1 MNENC
6 YALFRSRFPRDLR
19 AVFIEPER
27 GAALSFAEL
36 ESVSGRFARLFE
48 RLGIEPGDRIAV
60 QVEKSPEALFL
71 YAACLRYGAI
81 FLPMNTAYQRG
92 EVDYIL
98 GDAAPALFVCRP
110 ETEAEAKTIA
120 AARKVGHVLSL
131 GQQGDGS
138 LMREAAGLEP
148 RLAIHELGPDDIA
161 CILYTSG
168 TTGRPKGAML
178 SHRNLA
184 SNTIALHQVWQFQPG
199 DVLLHALPI
208 FHAHGLFVATNLS
221 LYNASRMLFLPR
233 FDAEAVIRLLPRAT
247 VFMGV
252 PTYYVRLLAHPGF
265 TRALCAHMRLFVA
278 GSAPLL
284 EDTFETFR
292 QRIGK
297 AIVERYGMT
306 ETVMNTSNPVGGE
319 TPGSCGKALPGIEVR
334 IADDKGRVLKPG
346 EIGVIEVRGPNVFKG
361 YWRNPEKTRAEFRA
375 DGFFITGD
383 LGRIDERGYV
393 WIVGRA
399 KDLIISGGYNVY
411 PKEVESYLDRIE
423 GVVESAVFGVP
434 HPDFGEGVAAAVK
447 RDPKHG
453 DLSEEAILGQ
463 LKGELAHYKV
473 PKKLYFLD
481 ELPRNTMGKV
491 QKNQLRDRYKD
502 SFAPR

>member
-1 MNENC
+1 MAKSMNENC
-6 YALFRSRFPRDLR
+6 YALFRSRFPRDLG
-19 AVFIEPER
+19 AIFIEPEQ

-48 RLGIEPGDRIAV
+48 RLGIKPGDRVAV

-71 YAACLRYGAI
+71 YVACLRYGAI

-110 ETEAEAKTIA
+110 EAETEAKAIA
-120 AARKVGHVLSL
+120 GSRKVAHVLSL
-131 GQQGDGS
+131 GQKGDGS

-184 SNTIALHQVWQFQPG
+184 SNTVALHQVWQFQPG

-221 LYNASRMLFLPR
+221 LYNGSRMLFLPR

-252 PTYYVRLLAHPGF
+252 PTY
-265 TRALCAHMRLFVA
+265 
-278 GSAPLL
+278 
-284 EDTFETFR
+284 
-292 QRIGK
+292 
-297 AIVERYGMT
+297 
-306 ETVMNTSNPVGGE
+306 
-319 TPGSCGKALPGIEVR
+319 
-334 IADDKGRVLKPG
+334 
-346 EIGVIEVRGPNVFKG
+346 
-361 YWRNPEKTRAEFRA
+361 
-375 DGFFITGD
+375 
-383 LGRIDERGYV
+383 
-393 WIVGRA
+393 
-399 KDLIISGGYNVY
+399 
-411 PKEVESYLDRIE
+411 
-423 GVVESAVFGVP
+423 
-434 HPDFGEGVAAAVK
+434 
-447 RDPKHG
+447 
-453 DLSEEAILGQ
+453 
-463 LKGELAHYKV
+463 
-473 PKKLYFLD
+473 
-481 ELPRNTMGKV
+481 
-491 QKNQLRDRYKD
+491 
-502 SFAPR
+502 